1 MTQFGTSWILHVAAV
16 PEPPL
21 ATRPDQPPECPPET
35 LVKVTPASEPE
46 VFHPVVSVSNPGFP
60 TRSCDAGFTVTVRSS
75 LL

>member
-1 MTQFGTSWILHVAAV
+1 MTMDSSEPKKPALGGLGAIRRRAV
-16 PEPPL
+16 SVS
-21 ATRPDQPPECPPET
+21 PET

-60 TRSCDAGFTVTVRSS
+60 TRFCDGEFTVTVRSS